1 MRNLDLLRW
10 ILFPIPE
17 SILDPPA
24 SSGGGAVFS
33 HASPRVQLV
42 VVLQRLSALV
52 LDRLS
57 AFEWMLDRLSA
68 LEWDRRLCL
77 LEWFA
82 TELTHQ
88 VHVHVRLGV
97 HDAAM
102 VLLGTPRGTRVRNAA
117 PERVYI
123 PSPERNGQ
131 NAQSTKP
138 FTFPEPQY
146 FLFRPADLQSV
157 PCPCTI

>member
-1 MRNLDLLRW
+1 MDYEDMKAFRSQHISSRNAESMTSSMPLR
-10 ILFPIPE
+10 
-17 SILDPPA
+17 
-24 SSGGGAVFS
+24 
-33 HASPRVQLV
+33 
-42 VVLQRLSALV
+42 
-52 LDRLS
+52 
-57 AFEWMLDRLSA
+57 
-68 LEWDRRLCL
+68 
-77 LEWFA
+77 
-82 TELTHQ
+82 TK
-88 VHVHVRLGV
+88 
-97 HDAAM
+97 

-157 PCPCTI
+157 PCPALFDLWDGLRG

>member
-1 MRNLDLLRW
+1 MTLRTLNYGNYG
-10 ILFPIPE
+10 IF
-17 SILDPPA
+17 
-24 SSGGGAVFS
+24 
-33 HASPRVQLV
+33 
-42 VVLQRLSALV
+42 
-52 LDRLS
+52 
-57 AFEWMLDRLSA
+57 
-68 LEWDRRLCL
+68 
-77 LEWFA
+77 
-82 TELTHQ
+82 LTK
-88 VHVHVRLGV
+88 
-97 HDAAM
+97 

-157 PCPCTI
+157 PCPALFDLWDGLRG